1 LSRVSIDFKSEI
13 ASLKDEMIKMRRD
26 FHRRPEPGFQ
36 EVETSKVV
44 ARRLEEY
51 GLEVKSGIA
60 KTGVVGL
67 LRGKREGKTLIIR
80 ADMDALT
87 VKEQTGVE
95 YASENEGVMH
105 ACGHDGH
112 MTIGLTTARILSRH
126 RDEIGGNVK
135 FIFQPAEEGPGG
147 AKPMIEEGVM
157 DDPKVDAAIG
167 LHLWNYLPV
176 GKVAVS
182 PGPVMASMD
191 SMRIRIK
198 GKGGHGAI
206 PHEAVDSI
214 VVSSHVVTAL
224 QTVVSREIAPL
235 APSVVTIGTIK
246 GGYAF
251 NIIADVVE
259 MEGTTRALDVELQKT
274 LPERIERIIKG
285 VTSGMRADYEFDYT
299 FLYPVTV
306 NDGGMAGLIEEVSGS
321 VVGKGNVGS
330 FEGTMGGEDMA
341 FFLREVP
348 GCYFFVGSSNKDKGL
363 DSPHH
368 SPKFNFDEDAM
379 PIGVEIFTRAAMKY
393 LGPPGH

>member
-1 LSRVSIDFKSEI
+1 VAIDFKGEI
-13 ASLKDEMIKMRRD
+13 ASLKDEMIQMRRD

-36 EVETSKVV
+36 EVETSRVV
-44 ARRLEEY
+44 AKRLEEY
-51 GLEVKSGIA
+51 GLEVKKGIA

-67 LRGKREGKTLIIR
+67 LRGGSEGKTILVR

-87 VKEQTGVE
+87 VKEQTGLE
-95 YASENEGVMH
+95 FASENEGVMH
-105 ACGHDGH
+105 ACAHDGH
-112 MTIGLTTARILSRH
+112 MTIGLTTARILSQH
-126 RDEIGGNVK
+126 RDELPGNVK
-135 FIFQPAEEGPGG
+135 FVFQPAEEAPGG

-157 DDPKVDAAIG
+157 EDPKVDAAIG
-167 LHLWNYLPV
+167 LHLWNYLPI

-191 SMRIRIK
+191 SMKIKIK

-214 VVSSHVVTAL
+214 VVSSQVVIAL

-235 APSVVTIGTIK
+235 APSVVSIGAIK

-259 MEGTTRALDVELQKT
+259 MEGTARALDVDLQKT

-299 FLYPVTV
+299 FLYPVTI
-306 NDGGMAGLIEEVSGS
+306 NDGGMARLIEEVSAE
-321 VVGKGNVGS
+321 VVGKENVVS

-348 GCYFFVGSSNKDKGL
+348 GCYFFVGSSNKEKGL
-363 DSPHH
+363 DQPHH
-368 SPKFNFDEDAM
+368 SPQFDFDEDAM
-379 PIGVEIFTRAAMKY
+379 PTGVEIFARAAMKY
-393 LGPPGH
+393 LESP

>member
-1 LSRVSIDFKSEI
+1 LRNVAIDFKGEI
-13 ASLKDEMIKMRRD
+13 ASLKHEMIQMRRD

-44 ARRLEEY
+44 AKRLEEY
-51 GLEVKSGIA
+51 GLEVTGGIA
-60 KTGVVGL
+60 KTGVAGL
-67 LRGKREGKTLIIR
+67 LRGRRKGKTIIIR

-87 VKEQTGVE
+87 VREQTGLE
-95 YASENEGVMH
+95 FASENEGVMH

-112 MTIGLTTARILSRH
+112 MSIALTTARILSQH
-126 RDEIGGNVK
+126 RDELRGNVK
-135 FIFQPAEEGPGG
+135 FVFQPAEEAPGG

-157 DDPKVDAAIG
+157 ESPKVDAAIG
-167 LHLWNYLPV
+167 LHLWNYLPI

-191 SMRIRIK
+191 SMRIKIK

-214 VVSSHVVTAL
+214 VVSSNVVTAL

-235 APSVVTIGTIK
+235 APSVVSIGTIK

-285 VTSGMRADYEFDYT
+285 VTSGMRADYDFDYT
-299 FLYPVTV
+299 FLYPVTI
-306 NDGGMAGLIEEVSGS
+306 NDEGMVRLIEEVSAT
-321 VVGKGNVGS
+321 VVGEENVMS

-348 GCYFFVGSSNKDKGL
+348 GCYFFLGSSNKEKGL
-363 DSPHH
+363 DQPHH
-368 SPKFNFDEDAM
+368 SPQFDFDEDAM
-379 PIGVEIFTRAAMKY
+379 PIGVEIFARAAMKY
-393 LGPPGH
+393 LESA

>member
-1 LSRVSIDFKSEI
+1 LRKVTIDFKGEI

-26 FHRRPEPGFQ
+26 FHRKPEPAFK
-36 EVETSKVV
+36 EVQTSKVV
-44 ARRLEEY
+44 AKRLEEY
-51 GLEVKSGIA
+51 GLEVKTGIA

-67 LRGKREGKTLIIR
+67 LRGGSTGKTVIIR

-95 YASENEGVMH
+95 YASENEGAMH
-105 ACGHDGH
+105 ACAHDGH
-112 MTIGLTTARILSRH
+112 MTIGLTAARILSQH
-126 RDEIGGNVK
+126 RDEIRGNVK
-135 FIFQPAEEGPGG
+135 FVFQPAEEGPGG

-157 DDPKVDAAIG
+157 EDPRVDAAIG

-191 SMRIRIK
+191 SMRIKIK

-214 VVSSHVVTAL
+214 VVSSHVLTAL

-235 APSVVTIGTIK
+235 APSVVSIGTIK

-259 MEGTTRALDVELQKT
+259 MEGTARALDVELQKT
-274 LPERIERIIKG
+274 LPERIERIIQG
-285 VTSGMRADYEFDYT
+285 VTSGMRAGYEFDYT

-306 NDGGMAGLIEEVSGS
+306 NDEGMARLIEEVSAEVIGKEN
-321 VVGKGNVGS
+321 VVS

-348 GCYFFVGSSNKDKGL
+348 GCYFFLGSSNEEKGL
-363 DSPHH
+363 DQPHH
-368 SPKFNFDEDAM
+368 SPQFNFDEDAM
-379 PIGVEIFTRAAMKY
+379 PIGVEIFARAAMKY
-393 LGPPGH
+393 LESP

>member
-1 LSRVSIDFKSEI
+1 VTIDFKEEI
-13 ASLKDEMIKMRRD
+13 VLLKDEMIKMRRD
-26 FHRRPEPGFQ
+26 FHRIPEPAFQ

-44 ARRLEEY
+44 AQRLEEY
-51 GLEVKSGIA
+51 GLEVKTGIA

-67 LRGKREGKTLIIR
+67 LRGKREGKTILIR

-87 VKEQTGVE
+87 VREQTGLE
-95 YASENEGVMH
+95 FSSEHEGVMH

-112 MTIGLTTARILSRH
+112 MTVGLTAARILSEH
-126 RDEIGGNVK
+126 RDDLKGNVK
-135 FIFQPAEEGPGG
+135 FVFQPAEEGPGG

-157 DDPKVDAAIG
+157 EDPKVDAALG
-167 LHLWNYLPV
+167 LHLWNYLPI

-191 SMRIRIK
+191 SMRIKIR

-224 QTVVSREIAPL
+224 QEIVSREIAPL
-235 APSVVTIGTIK
+235 SPSVVSIGTIK

-259 MEGTTRALDVELQKT
+259 MEGTTRALDADLQKT
-274 LPERIERIIKG
+274 LPSRIERIIKG
-285 VTSGMRADYEFDYT
+285 VTSSMRADYDFDYT

-306 NDGGMAGLIEEVSGS
+306 NDQGMARLIEEVAAT
-321 VVGKGNVGS
+321 VVGQENVVS

-341 FFLREVP
+341 FYLREVP
-348 GCYFFVGSSNKDKGL
+348 GCYFFLGSSNKEKGL
-363 DSPHH
+363 DHPHH
-368 SPKFNFDEDAM
+368 SPQFDFDEDVM

-393 LGPPGH
+393 LEST